1 MWVGVASGQ
10 RDKAPRQPFGG
21 APQEQGRSPRD
32 RGTPLPFPS
41 HVYRLQTA
49 RDPPPG
55 ARAPP
60 ASARAGLSH
69 RSQCYGVRRALLPA
83 RAYQGISRSVLDRR
97 HLGRLHF
104 LLRLLNLGDR
114 AAGGFHLGLAPP
126 LWGMEGGPSTQ
137 LPGRGCFPAASPHL
151 CGLGYPGPMQVRRWR
166 GAEEVALAMLSDS
179 APRSASS
186 PPTILTPT

>member
-1 MWVGVASGQ
+1 MGGGGLGPARQSPAAALWRGSPGARTEPQGQ
-10 RDKAPRQPFGG
+10 GDSTALSQPRLPAANG
-21 APQEQGRSPRD
+21 ARS
-32 RGTPLPFPS
+32 
-41 HVYRLQTA
+41 
-49 RDPPPG
+49 PPG

-69 RSQCYGVRRALLPA
+69 RSQCYGVRWALLPA

-179 APRSASS
+179 APCSASS